1 MHIAILNQDFPPE
14 TGAGPARITELA
26 REWIAR
32 GHQVSVIT
40 GFPNRKL
47 PGQRDGVVPAPYR
60 GRLLMHER
68 WDGIE
73 VYRSWL
79 FASPRREF
87 AYTLVNYL
95 TFAATSLVN
104 ALAVVPRPDV
114 LIASGPP
121 YFQQFSGALAAL
133 AKQVPLV
140 VEIRDLW
147 PDYVAEMG
155 LIRNRALL
163 KAMFASERWLL
174 DRADAITVVT
184 DSFRRRLVA
193 KGIAPERVSV
203 MPNGVDTERYRA
215 SREPMPLDGVD
226 GAEAGP
232 VIGYLGTFGAG
243 QGLAAVVGAARL
255 LHGEGFKARF
265 VLVGD
270 GSDRATI
277 EADLAARP
285 LPGLTIHSPIPRDA
299 TRALYNACDVVL
311 VPHAPLPVLAD
322 TVPSKLFEVMACER
336 PLVAA
341 LRGEGAAIVE
351 RSGAGVLATPGD
363 GASIATAIRRVLAKS
378 PEERKRMGES
388 GRAFVLREYD
398 RREVAERYLQL
409 LQRVARSR

>member
-32 GHQVSVIT
+32 GHRVSVIT

-47 PGQRDGVVPAPYR
+47 PGQRDGVIPAPYS
-60 GRLLMHER
+60 GRLLMHEK
-68 WDGIE
+68 WDGID

-95 TFAATSLVN
+95 SFAATSLIN

-133 AKQVPLV
+133 AKGVPLV
-140 VEIRDLW
+140 IEIRDLW

-155 LIRNRALL
+155 LIRSRPLL
-163 KAMFASERWLL
+163 QAMFATERWLV
-174 DRADAITVVT
+174 DRAAAITVVT
-184 DSFRRRLVA
+184 ESFRRRLIA
-193 KGIAPERVSV
+193 KGVEPARISV
-203 MPNGVDTERYRA
+203 MPNGVDTERYRPT
-215 SREPMPLDGVD
+215 REPMPLPGVD
-226 GAEAGP
+226 GTAAGP
-232 VIGYLGTFGAG
+232 LIGYLGTFGAG
-243 QGLAAVVGAARL
+243 QGLAAVVEAARL
-255 LHGEGFKARF
+255 LRAEGLEARF

-270 GSDRATI
+270 GSDRAAL

-285 LPGLTIHSPIPRDA
+285 LVGFSIHSPVPRDA

-322 TVPSKLFEVMACER
+322 TVPSKIFEIMACER

-341 LRGEGAAIVE
+341 LRGEGAAIIE

-363 GASIATAIRRVLAKS
+363 AASIAAAIRRTLAFT
-378 PEERKRMGES
+378 PDERRRMGAA
-388 GRAFVLREYD
+388 GRAFVVREYD
-398 RREVAERYLQL
+398 RRQVAARYLEL
-409 LQRVARSR
+409 LTRIAR

>member
-32 GHQVSVIT
+32 GHQVSVVT

-47 PGQRDGVVPAPYR
+47 PGQRDGTVPPPYR
-60 GRLLMHER
+60 GRLCMTED
-68 WDGIE
+68 WDGIR
-73 VYRSWL
+73 VHRSWL

-87 AYTLVNYL
+87 AFTLVNYL

-104 ALAVVPRPDV
+104 ALAGLPRPDV

-133 AKQVPLV
+133 ARGIPLV
-140 VEIRDLW
+140 IEVRDLW

-155 LIRNRALL
+155 ILRRPWALRT
-163 KAMFASERWLL
+163 MFATERWLF

-184 DSFRRRLVA
+184 ESFRRRVIA
-193 KGIAPERVSV
+193 KGVPPDRVSV
-203 MPNGVDTERYRA
+203 MPNGVDTARYYA
-215 SREPMPLDGVD
+215 SDEPFPLVGVA

-232 VIGYLGTFGAG
+232 LVGYLGTFGAG
-243 QGLAAVVGAARL
+243 QGLAAVVEAARL
-255 LHGEGFKARF
+255 LHADGVRVRL

-270 GSDRATI
+270 GADRAAI
-277 EADLAARP
+277 EADLARR
-285 LPGLTIHSPIPRDA
+285 PIPGVTVHAPVTRDA

-311 VPHAPLPVLAD
+311 VPHAALPVLAD
-322 TVPSKLFEVMACER
+322 TVPSKIFEVMASAR

-351 RSGAGVLATPGD
+351 SSGGGVLAAPGD
-363 GASIATAIRRVLAKS
+363 ARSIADAIRRVLALA
-378 PEERKRMGES
+378 PAERAAMGAA
-388 GRAFVLREYD
+388 GRDFVRRAYD
-398 RREVAERYLQL
+398 RRAIAARYLEL
-409 LQRVARSR
+409 LERVAR